1 MKCPVHPDNDVVGYC
16 VECGAFGCR
25 NCLVASGKEEN
36 ICLKCKK
43 AGIAAGKA
51 GKKGFRSKL
60 LGQKKPAK
68 SAPRRPQFSRSSVTR
83 KPATGRKL
91 EVRFRDGKIVK
102 GTTYKLDTQ
111 SLGFYLVPLEPTDEA
126 ERMNIYFSDIKAIYF
141 VRDFEGKL
149 DPSEADGQYV
159 AEGQDVR
166 VALPD
171 GEIIEG
177 RALHR
182 FDPTCERFFMV
193 PKEGDTNI
201 ISILIEMSALK
212 GIEMEGF
219 KRGTFA
225 ELEETVDIAEADE
238 KHKGRAPLS
247 QNESMGDLYFSMKNY
262 DAALTEYEKVKKEYP
277 EDKRLKLKISICN
290 FNRGVH
296 FIKSRKYAEARIEFE
311 KIEKD
316 DPVYSRAKKKIRK
329 IDKILKEVQTMG
341 T

>member
-1 MKCPVHPDNDVVGYC
+1 MKCPVHPENDVIGYC

-25 NCLVASGKEEN
+25 SCLVASGKEEN
-36 ICLKCKK
+36 ICVKCKK
-43 AGIAAGKA
+43 AGAASA
-51 GKKGFRSKL
+51 TPQRGFKSKL
-60 LGQKKPAK
+60 LGQKK
-68 SAPRRPQFSRSSVTR
+68 SAEPGSRRSQFSRSSVAR

-111 SLGFYLVPLEPTDEA
+111 SLGFYLVPVEPTEEE

-141 VRDFEGKL
+141 VRDFEGKSA
-149 DPSEADGQYV
+149 PAEAGNQYSV
-159 AEGQDVR
+159 EGQDVR
-166 VALPD
+166 VAFPG

-177 RALHR
+177 RTLHR

-225 ELEETVDIAEADE
+225 ESEETVDIAEADL

-262 DAALTEYEKVKKEYP
+262 DAALTEYEKVREEYP
-277 EDKRLKLKISICN
+277 ADKRLKLKISICN

-296 FIKSRKYAEARIEFE
+296 FIKSRKYVEARAEFE
-311 KIEKD
+311 KIGED